1 MNATKIIAVLLIVGG
16 VLGLAYG
23 RFSYSKQTAGATLG
37 PLELSVNEQKR
48 IDIPL
53 WASVGFI
60 VLGGGLLLWG
70 GRKP

>member
-1 MNATKIIAVLLIVGG
+1 
-16 VLGLAYG
+16 
-23 RFSYSKQTAGATLG
+23 
-37 PLELSVNEQKR
+37 VNEQKR